1 MVGGRTLQSLA
12 RELEDLAAAGQV
24 DAVRDRLASLQS
36 LCERFL
42 RESAD

>member
-24 DAVRDRLASLQS
+24 DAVRDRLPSLQS
-36 LCERFL
+36 WCERFL